1 MMEELRSRSQTTML
15 RPQALLRGQPWILAP
30 VERAG
35 SEPAARIR
43 LHELDGLRG
52 WSALSVVAFHT
63 FIGLFGAVVPGFDN
77 PLTAFFLDGFLAV
90 CIFFVLSGEALSSSY
105 FAGGGRTAV
114 LKLAVKRYP
123 RLTIPI
129 LAATTIVAL
138 LCAAGLV
145 GDVATAE
152 RVGGEGTHLHAWLQL
167 LQAPVSPGG
176 VLQFALSDVYLRQFP
191 RHDLQPFLWTMRAE
205 MLGSIVV
212 FALLL
217 ALHRTRYG
225 LILVAIAAF
234 SCMACPLPLV
244 RYVACFLFGLIFAA
258 ARHAGFFARMQQSR
272 SMQYAAWAMIVALGI
287 AASMLHSRAP
297 LLSYQPLVA
306 VPLVFA
312 IFCNRACSDF
322 FANRLSRLLGMISFP
337 LYLIQFPVLVS
348 VAPAA
353 ILYANSHGGL
363 TMGAIWVVALLSLA
377 SCVVAAI
384 AFYPVEVFT
393 RWTCDRVAK
402 LVPRRVEAAVPSSL
416 QAPSPAQQSSSRS

>member
-1 MMEELRSRSQTTML
+1 MEKLLPCSPTIISQL
-15 RPQALLRGQPWILAP
+15 QALRWGYPWTLAP

-35 SEPAARIR
+35 SEQAARIR

-52 WSALSVVAFHT
+52 WAALNVVTFHT

-90 CIFFVLSGEALSSSY
+90 CIFFALSGEALSSSY
-105 FAGGGRTAV
+105 FAGGGRPAV
-114 LKLAVKRYP
+114 LKLTVKRYP

-129 LAATTIVAL
+129 LAATAIVAL

-145 GDVATAE
+145 GDIATAE
-152 RVGGEGTHLHAWLQL
+152 GVGGEGTHLHAWLQL
-167 LQAPVSPGG
+167 LRPPVSLGG
-176 VLQFALSDVYLRQFP
+176 VLQFSLSDVYLRQFP

-217 ALHRTRYG
+217 LLHKMRYG
-225 LILVAIAAF
+225 LVVVAIAAVG
-234 SCMACPLPLV
+234 CMASPLPLL
-244 RYVACFLFGLIFAA
+244 RYVACFLFGVTFAA
-258 ARHAGFFARMQQSR
+258 ARHAGFFTWMQQSR
-272 SMQYAAWAMIVALGI
+272 VMQYSTWVLIAALGV
-287 AASMLHSRAP
+287 ADSMLHWRAP
-297 LLSYQPLVA
+297 PLSYQPLVA

-312 IFCNRACSDF
+312 VFCNRVCSDF
-322 FANRLSRLLGMISFP
+322 FANRVSRRLGMISFP

-353 ILYANSHGGL
+353 IRYAEGHGGL
-363 TMGAIWVVALLSLA
+363 TLPAIWAVALVSLT
-377 SCVVAAI
+377 SCLVAAI

-393 RWTCDRVAK
+393 KWTGDRIAK
-402 LVPRRVEAAVPSSL
+402 LVHRPVNAASSPSL
-416 QAPSPAQQSSSRS
+416 QGAAERSSHRS